1 MDWLRQHYEKTVQ
14 KNKHLHKD
22 IARSAKKLNETAEA
36 RSYVCMC
43 SVLAVSMKPSGR
55 KRASPK
61 SS

>member
-14 KNKHLHKD
+14 KKHLHKD
-22 IARSAKKLNETAEA
+22 IARLAKKLNETAEA
-36 RSYVCMC
+36 RSFVCIR